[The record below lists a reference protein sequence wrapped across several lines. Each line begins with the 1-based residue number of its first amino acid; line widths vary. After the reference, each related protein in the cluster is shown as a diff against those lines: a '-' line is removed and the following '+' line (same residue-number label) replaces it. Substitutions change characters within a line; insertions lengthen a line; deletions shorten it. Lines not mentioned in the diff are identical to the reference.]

1 MRQERIHDLRRW
13 ISETRSEW
21 AGEAFPAE
29 VEEVYDFNL
38 HELRELEA
46 EDLSDRVHS
55 GALRTESGSDVGRS
69 GARDAP
75 VPGFVRADR
84 DAALRTIDRNAKLSE
99 PGAVAM
105 DRLVRQNDP
114 IGQGSRYLTAVGDP
128 AYLTAFGKLLADPQ
142 YGHLRHTPAEVAAM
156 QRVGVV
162 EQERTAMATSPGA
175 QGGFAI
181 PYTLDPSIL
190 LSSTGAL
197 NPVRLLADVTQVST
211 HDWKGVSSDGVTA
224 VYVAEGVEATDASPV
239 LAQPAISTF
248 QGRAFVPYSI
258 ELGQDYDTLTSELG
272 KLIADARDVLDAT
285 MFLTGNPAS
294 NQPGGILNIG
304 GTGGLTT
311 TQRVQT
317 ATTATY
323 VLADPW
329 TFKAALPARWLNSVT
344 FAANPATWDT
354 TYRFV
359 GGNSAE
365 PLQMPTRD
373 GPFMGRPKV
382 EWSTM
387 GTGTTTA
394 TKLIIGGDF
403 SNYKIVDRIGM
414 QVELIPHLFGA
425 TSRFPMGQRGLYA
438 YWRTGAGVTVPN
450 AFRYLEVK

>member
-21 AGEAFPAE
+21 AGEAF
-29 VEEVYDFNL
+29 
-38 HELRELEA
+38 
-46 EDLSDRVHS
+46 
-55 GALRTESGSDVGRS
+55 
-69 GARDAP
+69 
-75 VPGFVRADR
+75 
-84 DAALRTIDRNAKLSE
+84 
-99 PGAVAM
+99 
-105 DRLVRQNDP
+105 
-114 IGQGSRYLTAVGDP
+114 
-128 AYLTAFGKLLADPQ
+128 
-142 YGHLRHTPAEVAAM
+142 PAEVAAM